1 MAQPILLTT
10 APQGH
15 ESINKKLAKLQNDWS
30 SLAMKMVET
39 KSMLDQSKNQ
49 YSGFVDQV
57 KHILKSIEW
66 IEKSIADLS
75 EFQTTMPEKR
85 SQLENMKSI
94 EEKVRLEKIEADALK
109 AQVVDILSS
118 KQPNQTAYQALQ
130 TLEQFENLAE
140 TAKKML
146 RERESQYRDHR
157 LFTEAKNDLFGWIN
171 RAREKLPATKPQSLV
186 DKISIENSLAPL
198 DSLLNKKA
206 QGELL
211 VEHLI
216 HTGEVVMAST
226 SKQGKQLIRNDIE
239 SLRESFEG
247 LFKDILNQRNELDV
261 TMTHWR
267 EFKEEFDRISEWL
280 QQIDILVKNHKIAF
294 QPNVADKQKQVTDM
308 RDILSRLEKGQADI
322 DKLTSSAVPLLS
334 SHLDTYVNSQLS
346 TLSSRYQVQ
355 LNLAKDILKK
365 VDSSFEL
372 HKEYDKYYEEAKD
385 WIEKAWTS
393 MRSCSEPS
401 NSKET
406 LQHRLNNIQDLLG
419 RRDEGQSLVH
429 STVNT
434 GGKVIRGTRSDG
446 REDINNQIKEIQSEW
461 ERLVKKMSTAKVH
474 LETSL
479 LQWADYNSSYSHL
492 QQWIT
497 EREAKL
503 QQVCEQKFAKTKKGQ
518 GNLSSG
524 LNERRANLRQT
535 NNIVQDIVSFEP
547 MIQSVTS
554 KASSLKNLMEGAPVS
569 EISNKY
575 ETLTKQAKD
584 LYEKQKEEIDNHQ
597 ALIDAE
603 NEFSQWLRN
612 AKERLIKCV
621 EPTGDKETLCSKLS
635 QITVLENEIPEGKSK
650 LDKIFEQGEVAG
662 KISEPDDKEIIEE
675 AMAFLQEEFDNY
687 V

>member
-1 MAQPILLTT
+1 MLTT

-30 SLAMKMVET
+30 TLAMKMVET

-66 IEKSIADLS
+66 IEKSITDLS

-85 SQLENMKSI
+85 SQLENIKSI

-109 AQVVDILSS
+109 TQVVDVLSS

-130 TLEQFENLAE
+130 TLEKFENLAE
-140 TAKKML
+140 TAKIFL

-198 DSLLNKKA
+198 DSLFNKKA

-226 SKQGKQLIRNDIE
+226 SQKGKELIRNDIE

-247 LFKDILNQRNELDV
+247 LFKDILNQRNKLDV

-267 EFKEEFDRISEWL
+267 EFKEELDRISEWL
-280 QQIDILVKNHKIAF
+280 QQIDILVKNHKIAL
-294 QPNVADKQKQVTDM
+294 QPNVADKQKQVADM
-308 RDILSRLEKGQADI
+308 RDILRRLEEGQADI
-322 DKLTSSAVPLLS
+322 DKLNSSAVPLLS

-346 TLSSRYQVQ
+346 TLISRYQVQ

-365 VDSSFEL
+365 VDSNFEL

-393 MRSCSEPS
+393 IRSCSEPS

-406 LQHRLNNIQDLLG
+406 LQQRLNYIQDLLG

-429 STVNT
+429 ATVNT

-446 REDINNQIKEIQSEW
+446 REDINIQIKEIQSEW

-479 LQWADYNSSYSHL
+479 LQWADYNSSYSNL

-584 LYEKQKEEIDNHQ
+584 LYEKQKEEIDKHQ

-603 NEFSQWLRN
+603 NEFSQWLRS

-635 QITVLENEIPEGKSK
+635 QITVLENEIPDGKSK

-662 KISEPDDKEIIEE
+662 EISEPDDKEIIEE
-675 AMAFLQEEFDNY
+675 AMAFLQEEFENY